1 MLTYKTKNNCD
12 SLVDGSMVMVCSGVE
27 IIQSNSNAQIA

>member
-27 IIQSNSNAQIA
+27 IIQSNYNAQIA